1 MSRADPRGNG
11 RIFRPEAPFLFRP
24 GAPLAM
30 SKTLRILHLE
40 DDPQE
45 VERVQ
50 LELTRAGMKV
60 QTVPVTT
67 GEQFG
72 SALREFKPDVV
83 LCDNARAAFDAHA
96 ALLAVQAHRP
106 STPMIVVTTAID
118 EQTAVTTV
126 RAGAEDIVLKRNL
139 SRLSTAI
146 EAALA
151 VRRRLRTLTPRQLEV
166 LRLVT
171 AGHTTR
177 EIARRLKLSA
187 KTVESHR
194 GEVMK
199 RLGIHD
205 VVALVRYAIRVG
217 LVPPEI

>member
-1 MSRADPRGNG
+1 
-11 RIFRPEAPFLFRP
+11 
-24 GAPLAM
+24 M

-40 DDPQE
+40 DIPAD
-45 VERVQ
+45 VERVKA
-50 LELTRAGMKV
+50 ELSRVGMKIIS
-60 QTVPVTT
+60 
-67 GEQFG
+67 EQVSSGGDFA

-83 LCDNARAAFDAHA
+83 LCDHSYAAFDARA
-96 ALLAVQAHRP
+96 ALAILQAQRP
-106 STPMIVVTTAID
+106 SAPLILVTSVID
-118 EQTAVTTV
+118 EQTAVTSV
-126 RAGAEDIVLKRNL
+126 RAGTEDIVLKRNL
-139 SRLSTAI
+139 SRLSSAI

-151 VRRRLRTLTPRQLEV
+151 IRRRLRKLTPRQLEV

-199 RLGIHD
+199 RLGMHD
-205 VVALVRYAIRVG
+205 VVALVRYAVRVG
-217 LVPPEI
+217 LVPSET